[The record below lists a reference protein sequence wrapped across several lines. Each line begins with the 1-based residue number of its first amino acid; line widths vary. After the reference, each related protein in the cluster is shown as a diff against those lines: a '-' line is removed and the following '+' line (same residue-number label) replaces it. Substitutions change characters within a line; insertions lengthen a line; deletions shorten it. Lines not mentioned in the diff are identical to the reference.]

1 MSTRCKWQE
10 FNTSVTGTTRVWHKQ
25 HICNTSATR
34 MTQMWNE
41 CDTNNMSATRVK
53 NFDFDNDTSENIFSH
68 HYISCI
74 AYEKLQG
81 EEQSHAR
88 SYLFEMLRSHAK
100 MRLKSVPQKLN
111 FVMAKA
117 ISKSYTLDHSC
128 KCPCM
133 FPHSCS

>member
-1 MSTRCKWQE
+1 MENTKTTVYFLRAVE
-10 FNTSVTGTTRVWHKQ
+10 FWPT
-25 HICNTSATR
+25 
-34 MTQMWNE
+34 
-41 CDTNNMSATRVK
+41 
-53 NFDFDNDTSENIFSH
+53 FDFDNDTSENIFSH

-100 MRLKSVPQKLN
+100 MRLN

-128 KCPCM
+128 KCPCT
-133 FPHSCS
+133 FPHSCL